1 MIQTMNTIPSDSS
14 MQDIPSDSSMQELS
28 TDIILLLY
36 TEKSLR
42 ST

>member
-1 MIQTMNTIPSDSS
+1 MIQTMNTITFE
-14 MQDIPSDSSMQELS
+14 SSMQELS

-36 TEKSLR
+36 TKNSLR